1 MALEKKGPKKPKI
14 KDIMKVIIIAEAGV
28 NHNGDL
34 KIAKKLVNVAKLA
47 RADYVKFQSFSHDE
61 LVTKKA
67 VKANYQKSKLNN
79 KETQSSMLK
88 KLQLSVSSH
97 LEIIKYCKNKKIK
110 FLSTAFDIGNL
121 KFLLKQKTD
130 FIKIPSGE
138 ITNLPLLE
146 YIKKQKKKII
156 LSTGASTLKEVDDAL
171 KVLNKNKKN
180 ITVLQCNSAYPTPI
194 KDLNLNILKTYKK
207 YFNCNVGLSD
217 HSLST
222 ITPLAAVAMGATII
236 EKHFTLSRKMIGPD
250 HRSSLEP
257 KELKQM
263 IKDIRETELALGSS
277 KKIITKSEAENRNVI
292 RKSLVAR
299 KQIYKGQKFTIKN
312 VVSKRPGGGIS
323 PMKIYKVLG
332 KKAKKNLEP
341 DEIIKI

>member
-1 MALEKKGPKKPKI
+1 
-14 KDIMKVIIIAEAGV
+14 
-28 NHNGDL
+28 
-34 KIAKKLVNVAKLA
+34 
-47 RADYVKFQSFSHDE
+47 
-61 LVTKKA
+61 
-67 VKANYQKSKLNN
+67 
-79 KETQSSMLK
+79 
-88 KLQLSVSSH
+88 
-97 LEIIKYCKNKKIK
+97 
-110 FLSTAFDIGNL
+110 
-121 KFLLKQKTD
+121 
-130 FIKIPSGE
+130 
-138 ITNLPLLE
+138 
-146 YIKKQKKKII
+146 
-156 LSTGASTLKEVDDAL
+156 
-171 KVLNKNKKN
+171 
-180 ITVLQCNSAYPTPI
+180 
-194 KDLNLNILKTYKK
+194 
-207 YFNCNVGLSD
+207 
-217 HSLST
+217 
-222 ITPLAAVAMGATII
+222 
-236 EKHFTLSRKMIGPD
+236 MIGPD